1 MATSTLSKSIQQ
13 RAFELFLE
21 RGGIHGSDQ
30 EDWFRAEKELRGGNT
45 GAGSIQQSS
54 SKGGKKRRG

>member
-1 MATSTLSKSIQQ
+1 MATSTVSKSIQQ

-30 EDWFRAEKELRGGNT
+30 EDWFRAETELRGRNGGT
-45 GAGSIQQSS
+45 KQSV
-54 SKGGKKRRG
+54 GKAVNKRMKSR